1 MPENQDTSYI
11 PTPHESTKMLI
22 LVRISLPGRFTLT
35 RGCSMKAMRALIKQD
50 LVALVKLRVGTL
62 TMRTLKAVIQ
72 ITRGPPI
79 AHTMQPRRQV
89 HRKALRSHEGQRRRP
104 T

>member
-1 MPENQDTSYI
+1 SCLQQTPAMLIMRIYILDQKLPAEEGHLPENQDTSYI

-72 ITRGPPI
+72 
-79 AHTMQPRRQV
+79 
-89 HRKALRSHEGQRRRP
+89 
-104 T
+104 